1 MLEMLKA
8 ASRAGR
14 MVRGAPYSAPEAT
27 PVGAALSGCLMRFAI
42 FAMFLLISFF
52 LMVALV
58 GGSVF
63 QLFSAYYF

>member
-1 MLEMLKA
+1 
-8 ASRAGR
+8 
-14 MVRGAPYSAPEAT
+14 
-27 PVGAALSGCLMRFAI
+27 MRFAI